1 MLTAP
6 RTKPVRETEKVLFV
20 NLIEDGNH
28 GLLENFVFQS
38 RDPQRTLP
46 SIFFLYVHSPRWHR
60 SVRPPV
66 HPAVEFD
73 QSTHQPA
80 IILLHA
86 YTIYTAF
93 PIALHYQ

>member
-28 GLLENFVFQS
+28 GLLDNFVFQS

-46 SIFFLYVHSPRWHR
+46 SIFFLYVHSPRWTR
-60 SVRPPV
+60 WERAAV
-66 HPAVEFD
+66 HPAVEID
-73 QSTHQPA
+73 QSIAEPGL
-80 IILLHA
+80 ILRPGAAVYSGCGFSL
-86 YTIYTAF
+86 
-93 PIALHYQ
+93 Q